1 MEQVGKRKG
10 LLIILLTAA
19 LALSGCGGA
28 KEEAAPAAEPERE
41 QAASVLPEAQGV
53 LADSVRS
60 LMAPYAD
67 ILNKAA
73 EKSEGLAYTIPGDIL
88 AQMALDAEAAGA
100 QAQEGRWRFIWRE
113 TGDYSY
119 EATAWDA
126 MEQYVPEDGP
136 TPDPSDETP
145 LDSQLTGDY
154 AVTGGGLFQRERT
167 YDVSEDLSDGTAV
180 FTDSLNEQTTGY
192 ELFRFCV
199 RNGELI
205 FADAALDESIQGADA
220 PVQDPYLA
228 AVGVLRTDGL
238 ELAEYRAADPD
249 QLPDPASFDF
259 TRFLLSVS
267 PVSHVI
273 IN

>member
-1 MEQVGKRKG
+1 MEQVEKRKG
-10 LLIILLTAA
+10 PLIFLLTAA
-19 LALSGCGGA
+19 LALSGCGGT
-28 KEEAAPAAEPERE
+28 KEEAAPTAEPERE
-41 QAASVLPEAQGV
+41 QAESVLPRAEGA
-53 LADSVRS
+53 LAEGVRS
-60 LMAPYAD
+60 LMEPYAD

-73 EKSEGLAYTIPGDIL
+73 EKSESLAYTIPGDIL
-88 AQMALDAEAAGA
+88 TQMALDAEAAGA
-100 QAQEGRWRFIWRE
+100 RAQEGRWRFTWRE

-119 EATAWDA
+119 EATAWEA

-136 TPDPSDETP
+136 TPDPADETP

-167 YDVSEDLSDGTAV
+167 YDVSEDLSGGTAA

-205 FADAALDESIQGADA
+205 FADAALDESMQGADA
-220 PVQDPYLA
+220 AARDPYLA
-228 AVGVLRTDGL
+228 VVGVLRADGL
-238 ELAEYRAADPD
+238 EIAEYRVTDPN

-259 TRFLLSVS
+259 TRFLLSIT
-267 PVSHVI
+267 PLSHVTLP
-273 IN
+273 